1 MAYFLVDVRTL
12 IQPYVTLPHLCEQR
26 TIFQPVI
33 IGCFNNFFHERLLM
47 MQQAAVPGRG
57 SVRQH
62 PNILKPLPHLA
73 AKMNSDYCY
82 KLLSY
87 ITQLTRLSFQSE
99 LCALGL

>member
-1 MAYFLVDVRTL
+1 
-12 IQPYVTLPHLCEQR
+12 
-26 TIFQPVI
+26 
-33 IGCFNNFFHERLLM
+33 M

-62 PNILKPLPHLA
+62 PNILKPQPHLA
-73 AKMNSDYCY
+73 AKMNSDYSY